1 MDLEIIVWI
10 LVATVLAQGGL
21 SLWFVKWILWRNK
34 SLTDLI
40 VWKKVNGEKLDI
52 LASRFRITVPKP
64 RCDWCDEPHD
74 REECPNNPDKY
85 SLQQVEVKSITLTIE
100 D

>member
-21 SLWFVKWILWRNK
+21 SLWFVNWVLWRNK

-40 VWKKVNGEKLDI
+40 VWKQVNGEKLDI
-52 LASRFRITVPKP
+52 LASRFRITTPKP
-64 RCDWCDEPHD
+64 LCDWCGEPHNRAD
-74 REECPNNPDKY
+74 CPNDPDKY
-85 SLQQVEVKSITLTIE
+85 NLQQVEVKPITLTLE